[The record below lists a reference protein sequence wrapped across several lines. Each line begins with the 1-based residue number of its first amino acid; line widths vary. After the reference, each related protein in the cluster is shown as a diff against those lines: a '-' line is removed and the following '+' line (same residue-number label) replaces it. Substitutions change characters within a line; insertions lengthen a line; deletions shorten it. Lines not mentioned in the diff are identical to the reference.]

1 MKKRLLGIFVMISIC
16 LLNITPLMAATTY
29 KLDIVKQNQGKKQ
42 LSTSGANI
50 LNTINLDKSDFAKGK
65 VAVDVIIDNSK
76 SVSIM
81 YAVDN
86 SSSMQNVKASL
97 ANILNEKYEAISADY
112 PTVTQGITYNAVSD
126 GMENTITMSPEVGTN
141 ANIFGAYNNE
151 KGIGEDGSIFTAI
164 DKAASILKES
174 NTQIKI
180 LVIFVGNLGTE
191 EASTLKATINSYVND
206 GIYVR
211 PYGINL
217 TDEDSY
223 NNFNNI
229 FESTDLPRTLT
240 TDTLTDINVNDLMA
254 FEIAESDI
262 LFNVATRISFD
273 TYILDNFDVT
283 NVTATQG
290 EAAFADN
297 EINWGAGTIDGNK
310 TVTLSYEL
318 QLKSNID
325 TSLVNKATLR
335 TSRQIKVY
343 ENASQLIGI
352 YPSDDE
358 IEDSTCSPQI
368 KITSGSVT
376 NPNTGIAD
384 YIIPAACLMAVAL
397 ITIVILNSKNEFNR
411 I

>member
-65 VAVDVIIDNSK
+65 VAVDVIINNSK

-86 SSSMQNVKASL
+86 SSSMQNVKGSL
-97 ANILNEKYEAISADY
+97 ASTLTEKYETLGNNYPAVAQGISYRGILNE
-112 PTVTQGITYNAVSD
+112 T
-126 GMENTITMSPEVGTN
+126 ENTISMSPQVGTTG
-141 ANIFGAYNNE
+141 NIFGAYSNE
-151 KGIGEDGSIFTAI
+151 AGIGEDGSVFIAM
-164 DKAASILKES
+164 DSAVRALKDSGSES
-174 NTQIKI
+174 KI
-180 LVIFVGNLGTE
+180 LVVFVGNMGTE
-191 EASTLKATINSYVND
+191 DESTLKTTIDSYINND
-206 GIYVR
+206 GINIVA
-211 PYGINL
+211 YGVNL
-217 TDEDSY
+217 SDTTSFDNVFANATRY
-223 NNFNNI
+223 NV
-229 FESTDLPRTLT
+229 T
-240 TDTLTDINVNDLMA
+240 TDTLSNINLNELMTTENTGA
-254 FEIAESDI
+254 VA
-262 LFNVATRISFD
+262 LNNVAVNISFD
-273 TYILDNFDVT
+273 TYILDNFDIN
-283 NVTATQG
+283 NVTVTQG

-297 EINWGAGTIDGNK
+297 EINWGADNIDANK

-368 KITSGSVT
+368 KIISGSVT

-384 YIIPAACLMAVAL
+384 YIIPTACLMAVAL

>member
-16 LLNITPLMAATTY
+16 LLNVTPLMAATY

-42 LSTSGANI
+42 LTTSGANI
-50 LNTINLDKSDFAKGK
+50 LNTINLEKSDFAKGK

-86 SSSMQNVKASL
+86 GSSIQNVKSSL
-97 ANILNEKYEAISADY
+97 ASTLTEKYEALSASY
-112 PTVTQGITYNAVSD
+112 PSVAQGISYRGIVNES
-126 GMENTITMSPEVGTN
+126 ENTISMSPQVGTTG
-141 ANIFGAYNNE
+141 NIFGAYSNE
-151 KGIGEDGSIFTAI
+151 SGIGEEGTIFSAI
-164 DKAASILKES
+164 REAVILLKKTES
-174 NTQIKI
+174 QSKI
-180 LVIFVGNLGTE
+180 LVVFVGNMGTE
-191 EASTLKATINSYVND
+191 EESTLKATIDSYINND
-206 GIYVR
+206 GINIVA
-211 PYGINL
+211 YGVNL
-217 TDEDSY
+217 SDTTSFD
-223 NNFNNI
+223 NVFANATRHNV
-229 FESTDLPRTLT
+229 T
-240 TDTLTDINVNDLMA
+240 TDTLSNINLNELMA
-254 FEIAESDI
+254 TENTGAVT
-262 LFNVATRISFD
+262 LNNVATNITFD
-273 TYILDNFDVT
+273 SYILDNFDIT

-290 EAAFADN
+290 EAAFTDN
-297 EINWGAGTIDGNK
+297 EINWGADNIDANK
-310 TVTLSYEL
+310 TITLSYEL

>member
-16 LLNITPLMAATTY
+16 LLNVTPLMAATY

-42 LSTSGANI
+42 LTTSGANI
-50 LNTINLDKSDFAKGK
+50 LNTINLEKSDFAKGK

-86 SSSMQNVKASL
+86 GSSIQNVKSSL
-97 ANILNEKYEAISADY
+97 ASTLTEKYEALSGSY
-112 PTVTQGITYNAVSD
+112 PTVAQGISYRGIVNES
-126 GMENTITMSPEVGTN
+126 ENTISMSPQVGTTG
-141 ANIFGAYNNE
+141 NIFGAYSNE
-151 KGIGEDGSIFTAI
+151 AGIGEEGTIFSAI
-164 DKAASILKES
+164 REAVNLLKKTES
-174 NTQIKI
+174 QSKI
-180 LVIFVGNLGTE
+180 LVVFVGNMGTE
-191 EASTLKATINSYVND
+191 EESTLKATIDSYINND
-206 GIYVR
+206 GINIVA
-211 PYGINL
+211 YGVNL
-217 TDEDSY
+217 SDTTSFD
-223 NNFNNI
+223 NVFANATRHNVN
-229 FESTDLPRTLT
+229 
-240 TDTLTDINVNDLMA
+240 TDTLSNINLNELMA
-254 FEIAESDI
+254 TENTGAVT
-262 LFNVATRISFD
+262 LNNVATKITFD
-273 TYILDNFDVT
+273 SYILDNFDIT

-290 EAAFADN
+290 EAAFTDN
-297 EINWGAGTIDGNK
+297 EINWGADNIDANK
-310 TVTLSYEL
+310 TVSLSYEL

-343 ENASQLIGI
+343 ENARQLIGI

>member
-16 LLNITPLMAATTY
+16 LLNVTPLMAATY

-42 LSTSGANI
+42 LTTSGANI
-50 LNTINLDKSDFAKGK
+50 LNTINLEKSDFAKGK

-86 SSSMQNVKASL
+86 SSSMQNVKSSL
-97 ANILNEKYEAISADY
+97 ASTLTEKYEALSASY
-112 PTVTQGITYNAVSD
+112 PTVAQGISYRGILNES
-126 GMENTITMSPEVGTN
+126 ENTISMSPQVGTTG
-141 ANIFGAYNNE
+141 NIFGAYSNE
-151 KGIGEDGSIFTAI
+151 SGIGEEGTIFNAI
-164 DKAASILKES
+164 KEAVILLKKTES
-174 NTQIKI
+174 QSKI
-180 LVIFVGNLGTE
+180 LVVFVGNMGTE
-191 EASTLKATINSYVND
+191 EESTLKATIDSYINND
-206 GIYVR
+206 GINIIA
-211 PYGINL
+211 YGVNL
-217 TDEDSY
+217 SDITSFD
-223 NNFNNI
+223 NVFANATRHNV
-229 FESTDLPRTLT
+229 T
-240 TDTLTDINVNDLMA
+240 TDTLSNINLNELMA
-254 FEIAESDI
+254 TENTGAVT
-262 LFNVATRISFD
+262 LNNVATKITFD
-273 TYILDNFDVT
+273 SYILDNFDIT

-290 EAAFADN
+290 EAAFTDN
-297 EINWGAGTIDGNK
+297 EINWGADNIDANK

-335 TSRQIKVY
+335 TSRQIRVY

-368 KITSGSVT
+368 KITSGNVT

>member
-16 LLNITPLMAATTY
+16 LLNVTPLMAATY

-42 LSTSGANI
+42 LTTSGANI
-50 LNTINLDKSDFAKGK
+50 LNTINLEKSDFAKGK

-86 SSSMQNVKASL
+86 GSSIQNVKSSL
-97 ANILNEKYEAISADY
+97 ASTLTEKYEALSGSY
-112 PTVTQGITYNAVSD
+112 PTVAQGISYRGIVNES
-126 GMENTITMSPEVGTN
+126 ENTISMSPQVGTTG
-141 ANIFGAYNNE
+141 NIFGAYSNE
-151 KGIGEDGSIFTAI
+151 SGIGEEGTIFSAI
-164 DKAASILKES
+164 REAVILLKKTES
-174 NTQIKI
+174 QNKI
-180 LVIFVGNLGTE
+180 LVVFVGNMGTE
-191 EASTLKATINSYVND
+191 EESTLKATIDSYINND
-206 GIYVR
+206 GINIVA
-211 PYGINL
+211 YGVNL
-217 TDEDSY
+217 SDTTSFD
-223 NNFNNI
+223 NVFANATRHNV
-229 FESTDLPRTLT
+229 T
-240 TDTLTDINVNDLMA
+240 TDTLSNINLNELMA
-254 FEIAESDI
+254 TENTGAVT
-262 LFNVATRISFD
+262 LNNVATKITFD
-273 TYILDNFDVT
+273 SYILDNFDIT

-290 EAAFADN
+290 EAAFTDN
-297 EINWGAGTIDGNK
+297 EINWGADNIDANK
-310 TVTLSYEL
+310 TVTLSYDL

>member
-16 LLNITPLMAATTY
+16 LLNVTPLMAATY

-42 LSTSGANI
+42 LTTSGANI
-50 LNTINLDKSDFAKGK
+50 LNTINLEKSDFAKGK

-86 SSSMQNVKASL
+86 SSSMQNVKSSL
-97 ANILNEKYEAISADY
+97 ASTLTEKYEALSGSY
-112 PTVTQGITYNAVSD
+112 PTVAQGISYRGIVNES
-126 GMENTITMSPEVGTN
+126 ENTISMSPQVGTTG
-141 ANIFGAYNNE
+141 NIFGAYSNE
-151 KGIGEDGSIFTAI
+151 SGIGEEGTIFSAI
-164 DKAASILKES
+164 REAVILLKKTES
-174 NTQIKI
+174 QSKI
-180 LVIFVGNLGTE
+180 LVVFVGNMGTE
-191 EASTLKATINSYVND
+191 EESTLKATIDSYINND
-206 GIYVR
+206 GINIVT
-211 PYGINL
+211 YGVNL
-217 TDEDSY
+217 SDTTSFD
-223 NNFNNI
+223 NVFANATRHNV
-229 FESTDLPRTLT
+229 T
-240 TDTLTDINVNDLMA
+240 TDTLSNINLNELMA
-254 FEIAESDI
+254 TENTGAVT
-262 LFNVATRISFD
+262 LNNVATKITFD
-273 TYILDNFDVT
+273 SYILDNFDIT

-290 EAAFADN
+290 EAAFTDN
-297 EINWGAGTIDGNK
+297 EINWGADNIDANK

-368 KITSGSVT
+368 KIISGSVT

>member
-16 LLNITPLMAATTY
+16 LLNVTPLMAATY

-42 LSTSGANI
+42 LTTSGANI
-50 LNTINLDKSDFAKGK
+50 LNTINLEKSDFAKGK

-86 SSSMQNVKASL
+86 GSSIQNVKSSL
-97 ANILNEKYEAISADY
+97 ASTLTEKYEALSGSY
-112 PTVTQGITYNAVSD
+112 PTVAQGISYRGIVNES
-126 GMENTITMSPEVGTN
+126 ENTISMSPQVGTTG
-141 ANIFGAYNNE
+141 NIFGAYSNE
-151 KGIGEDGSIFTAI
+151 SGIGEEGTIFSAI
-164 DKAASILKES
+164 REAVILLKKTES
-174 NTQIKI
+174 QNKI
-180 LVIFVGNLGTE
+180 LVVFVGNMGTE
-191 EASTLKATINSYVND
+191 EESTLKATIDSYINND
-206 GIYVR
+206 GINIVA
-211 PYGINL
+211 YGVNL
-217 TDEDSY
+217 SDTTSFD
-223 NNFNNI
+223 NVFANATRHNV
-229 FESTDLPRTLT
+229 T
-240 TDTLTDINVNDLMA
+240 TDTLSNINLNELMTTENTGA
-254 FEIAESDI
+254 VT
-262 LFNVATRISFD
+262 LNNVATKITFD
-273 TYILDNFDVT
+273 SYILDNFDIT

-290 EAAFADN
+290 EAAFTDN
-297 EINWGAGTIDGNK
+297 EINWGADNIDANK

>member
-65 VAVDVIIDNSK
+65 VAVDVIINNSK

-86 SSSMQNVKASL
+86 SSSMQNVKGSL
-97 ANILNEKYEAISADY
+97 ANTLTEKYETLGNNYPAVAQGISYRGILNE
-112 PTVTQGITYNAVSD
+112 T
-126 GMENTITMSPEVGTN
+126 ENTISMSPQVGTTG
-141 ANIFGAYNNE
+141 NIFGAYSNE
-151 KGIGEDGSIFTAI
+151 AGIGEDGSVFIAM
-164 DKAASILKES
+164 DSAVRALKDSGSES
-174 NTQIKI
+174 KI
-180 LVIFVGNLGTE
+180 LVVFVGNMGTE
-191 EASTLKATINSYVND
+191 DESTLKTTIDSYINND
-206 GIYVR
+206 GINIVA
-211 PYGINL
+211 YGVNL
-217 TDEDSY
+217 SDTTSFDNVFANATRY
-223 NNFNNI
+223 NV
-229 FESTDLPRTLT
+229 T
-240 TDTLTDINVNDLMA
+240 TDTLSNINLNELMA
-254 FEIAESDI
+254 TENTGAVA
-262 LFNVATRISFD
+262 LNNVAVNISFD
-273 TYILDNFDVT
+273 TYILDNFDIN
-283 NVTATQG
+283 NVTVTQG

-297 EINWGAGTIDGNK
+297 EINWGADNIDANK

-368 KITSGSVT
+368 KIISGSVT

>member
-16 LLNITPLMAATTY
+16 LLNVTPLMAATY

-42 LSTSGANI
+42 LTTSGANI
-50 LNTINLDKSDFAKGK
+50 LNTINLEKSDFAKGK

-86 SSSMQNVKASL
+86 GSSIQNVKSSL
-97 ANILNEKYEAISADY
+97 ASTLTEKYEALSGSY
-112 PTVTQGITYNAVSD
+112 PTVAQGISYRGIVNES
-126 GMENTITMSPEVGTN
+126 ENTISMSPQVGTTG
-141 ANIFGAYNNE
+141 NIFGAYSNE
-151 KGIGEDGSIFTAI
+151 SGIGEEGTIFSAI
-164 DKAASILKES
+164 REAVILLKKTES
-174 NTQIKI
+174 QSKI
-180 LVIFVGNLGTE
+180 LVVFVANMGTE
-191 EASTLKATINSYVND
+191 EESTLKATIDSYINND
-206 GIYVR
+206 GINIVA
-211 PYGINL
+211 YGVNL
-217 TDEDSY
+217 SDTTSFD
-223 NNFNNI
+223 NVFANATRHNV
-229 FESTDLPRTLT
+229 T
-240 TDTLTDINVNDLMA
+240 TDTLSNINLNELMA
-254 FEIAESDI
+254 TENTGAVT
-262 LFNVATRISFD
+262 LNNVATKITFD
-273 TYILDNFDVT
+273 SYILDNFDIT

-290 EAAFADN
+290 EAAFTDN
-297 EINWGAGTIDGNK
+297 EINWGADNIDANK

-325 TSLVNKATLR
+325 ISLVNKATLR

>member
-16 LLNITPLMAATTY
+16 LLNVTPLMAATY

-42 LSTSGANI
+42 LTTSGANI
-50 LNTINLDKSDFAKGK
+50 LNTINLEKSDFAKGK

-86 SSSMQNVKASL
+86 GSSIQNVKSSL
-97 ANILNEKYEAISADY
+97 ASTLTEKYEALSGSY
-112 PTVTQGITYNAVSD
+112 PTVAQGISYRGIVNES
-126 GMENTITMSPEVGTN
+126 ENTISMSPQVGTTG
-141 ANIFGAYNNE
+141 NIFGAYSNE
-151 KGIGEDGSIFTAI
+151 SSIGEEGTIFNAMRE
-164 DKAASILKES
+164 AVILLKKTES
-174 NTQIKI
+174 QSKI
-180 LVIFVGNLGTE
+180 LVVFVGNMGTE
-191 EASTLKATINSYVND
+191 EESTLKATIDSYINND
-206 GIYVR
+206 GINIVA
-211 PYGINL
+211 YGVNL
-217 TDEDSY
+217 SDTTSFD
-223 NNFNNI
+223 NVFANATRHNV
-229 FESTDLPRTLT
+229 T
-240 TDTLTDINVNDLMA
+240 TDTLSNINLNELMA
-254 FEIAESDI
+254 TENTGAVT
-262 LFNVATRISFD
+262 LNNVATNITFD
-273 TYILDNFDVT
+273 SYILDNFDIT

-290 EAAFADN
+290 EAAFTDN
-297 EINWGAGTIDGNK
+297 EINWGADNIDANK

>member
-16 LLNITPLMAATTY
+16 LLNVTPLMAATY

-42 LSTSGANI
+42 LTTSGANI
-50 LNTINLDKSDFAKGK
+50 LNTINLEKSDFAKGK

-86 SSSMQNVKASL
+86 SSSMQNVKSSL
-97 ANILNEKYEAISADY
+97 ASTLTEKYEALSGSY
-112 PTVTQGITYNAVSD
+112 PTVAQGISYRGIVNES
-126 GMENTITMSPEVGTN
+126 ENTISMSPQVGTTG
-141 ANIFGAYNNE
+141 NIFGAYSNE
-151 KGIGEDGSIFTAI
+151 SGIGEEGTIFSAI
-164 DKAASILKES
+164 REAVILLKKTES
-174 NTQIKI
+174 QSKI
-180 LVIFVGNLGTE
+180 LVVFVGNMGTE
-191 EASTLKATINSYVND
+191 EESTLKATIDSYINND
-206 GIYVR
+206 GINIVA
-211 PYGINL
+211 YGVNL
-217 TDEDSY
+217 SDTTSFD
-223 NNFNNI
+223 NVFANATRHNV
-229 FESTDLPRTLT
+229 T
-240 TDTLTDINVNDLMA
+240 TDTLSNINLNELMA
-254 FEIAESDI
+254 TENTGAVT
-262 LFNVATRISFD
+262 LNNVATKITFD
-273 TYILDNFDVT
+273 SYILDNFDIT

-290 EAAFADN
+290 EAAFTDN
-297 EINWGAGTIDGNK
+297 EINWGADNIDANK

>member
-16 LLNITPLMAATTY
+16 LLNVTPLMAATY

-42 LSTSGANI
+42 LTTSGANI
-50 LNTINLDKSDFAKGK
+50 LNTINLEKSDFAKGK

-86 SSSMQNVKASL
+86 GSSIQNVKSSL
-97 ANILNEKYEAISADY
+97 ASTLTEKYEALSGSY
-112 PTVTQGITYNAVSD
+112 PTVAQGISYRGIVNES
-126 GMENTITMSPEVGTN
+126 ENTISMSPQVGTTG
-141 ANIFGAYNNE
+141 NIFGAYSNE
-151 KGIGEDGSIFTAI
+151 SGIGEEGTIFNAMRE
-164 DKAASILKES
+164 AVMLLKKTES
-174 NTQIKI
+174 QSKI
-180 LVIFVGNLGTE
+180 LVVFVGNMGTE
-191 EASTLKATINSYVND
+191 EESTLKATIDSYINND
-206 GIYVR
+206 GINIVA
-211 PYGINL
+211 YGVNL
-217 TDEDSY
+217 SDTTSFD
-223 NNFNNI
+223 NVFANATRHNV
-229 FESTDLPRTLT
+229 T
-240 TDTLTDINVNDLMA
+240 TDTLSNINLNELMVTENTGA
-254 FEIAESDI
+254 VT
-262 LFNVATRISFD
+262 LNNVATKITFD
-273 TYILDNFDVT
+273 SYILDNFDIT

-290 EAAFADN
+290 EAAFTDN
-297 EINWGAGTIDGNK
+297 EINWGADNIDANK

>member
-16 LLNITPLMAATTY
+16 LLNVTPLMAATY

-42 LSTSGANI
+42 LTTSGANI
-50 LNTINLDKSDFAKGK
+50 LNTINLEKSDFAKGK

-86 SSSMQNVKASL
+86 GSSIQNVKSSL
-97 ANILNEKYEAISADY
+97 ASTLTEKYEALSGSY
-112 PTVTQGITYNAVSD
+112 PTVAQGISYRGIVNES
-126 GMENTITMSPEVGTN
+126 ENTISMSPQVGTTG
-141 ANIFGAYNNE
+141 NIFGAYSNE
-151 KGIGEDGSIFTAI
+151 SSIGEEGTIFNAMRE
-164 DKAASILKES
+164 AVILLKKTES
-174 NTQIKI
+174 QSKI
-180 LVIFVGNLGTE
+180 LVVFVGNMGTE
-191 EASTLKATINSYVND
+191 EESTLKATIDSYINND
-206 GIYVR
+206 GINIVA
-211 PYGINL
+211 YGVNL
-217 TDEDSY
+217 SDTTSFD
-223 NNFNNI
+223 NVFANATRHNV
-229 FESTDLPRTLT
+229 T
-240 TDTLTDINVNDLMA
+240 TDTLSNINLNELMA
-254 FEIAESDI
+254 TENTGAVT
-262 LFNVATRISFD
+262 LNNVATNITFD
-273 TYILDNFDVT
+273 SYILDNFDIT

-290 EAAFADN
+290 EAAFTDN
-297 EINWGAGTIDGNK
+297 EIKWGADNIDANK

-343 ENASQLIGI
+343 ENYSQLIGI
-352 YPSDDE
+352 YPNDDE

>member
-16 LLNITPLMAATTY
+16 LLNVTPLMAATY

-42 LSTSGANI
+42 LTTSGANI
-50 LNTINLDKSDFAKGK
+50 LNTINLEKSDFAKGK

-86 SSSMQNVKASL
+86 GSSIQNVKSSL
-97 ANILNEKYEAISADY
+97 ASTLTEKYEALSASY
-112 PTVTQGITYNAVSD
+112 PSVAQGISYRGIVNES
-126 GMENTITMSPEVGTN
+126 ENTISMSPQVGTTG
-141 ANIFGAYNNE
+141 NIFGAYSNE
-151 KGIGEDGSIFTAI
+151 SSIGEEGTIFNAMRE
-164 DKAASILKES
+164 AVILLKKTES
-174 NTQIKI
+174 QSKI
-180 LVIFVGNLGTE
+180 LVVFVGSMGTE
-191 EASTLKATINSYVND
+191 EESTLKATIDSYINND
-206 GIYVR
+206 GINIVA
-211 PYGINL
+211 YGVNL
-217 TDEDSY
+217 SDTTSFD
-223 NNFNNI
+223 NVFANATRHNV
-229 FESTDLPRTLT
+229 T
-240 TDTLTDINVNDLMA
+240 TDTLSNINLNELMA
-254 FEIAESDI
+254 TENTGAVT
-262 LFNVATRISFD
+262 LNNVATNITFD
-273 TYILDNFDVT
+273 SYILDNFDIT

-290 EAAFADN
+290 EAAFTDN
-297 EINWGAGTIDGNK
+297 EIKWGADNIDANK

-343 ENASQLIGI
+343 ENYSQLIGI
-352 YPSDDE
+352 YPNDDE

>member
-16 LLNITPLMAATTY
+16 LLNVTPLMAATY

-42 LSTSGANI
+42 LTTSGANI
-50 LNTINLDKSDFAKGK
+50 LNTINLEKSDFAKGK

-86 SSSMQNVKASL
+86 SSSMQNVKSSL
-97 ANILNEKYEAISADY
+97 ASTLTEKYEALSASY
-112 PTVTQGITYNAVSD
+112 PTVAQGISYRGIVNES
-126 GMENTITMSPEVGTN
+126 ENTISMSPQVGTTG
-141 ANIFGAYNNE
+141 NIFGAYSNE
-151 KGIGEDGSIFTAI
+151 SGIGEEGTIFNAI
-164 DKAASILKES
+164 KEAVILLKKTES
-174 NTQIKI
+174 QSKI
-180 LVIFVGNLGTE
+180 LVVFVGNMGTE
-191 EASTLKATINSYVND
+191 EESTLKATIDSYINND
-206 GIYVR
+206 GINIIA
-211 PYGINL
+211 YGVNL
-217 TDEDSY
+217 SDTTSFD
-223 NNFNNI
+223 NVFANATRHN
-229 FESTDLPRTLT
+229 LT
-240 TDTLTDINVNDLMA
+240 TDTLSNINLNELMA
-254 FEIAESDI
+254 TENTGAVT
-262 LFNVATRISFD
+262 LNNVATKITFD
-273 TYILDNFDVT
+273 SYILDNFDIT

-290 EAAFADN
+290 EAAFTDN
-297 EINWGAGTIDGNK
+297 EINWGADNIDANK

-335 TSRQIKVY
+335 TSRQIRVY

>member
-42 LSTSGANI
+42 FSTSGANI

-65 VAVDVIIDNSK
+65 VAVDVIINNSK

-86 SSSMQNVKASL
+86 SSSMQNVKSSL
-97 ANILNEKYEAISADY
+97 ASTLTEKYETLGNNYPAVSQGISYRGILNE
-112 PTVTQGITYNAVSD
+112 T
-126 GMENTITMSPEVGTN
+126 ENTISMSPQVGTTG
-141 ANIFGAYNNE
+141 NIFGAYSNE
-151 KGIGEDGSIFTAI
+151 AGIGEDGSVFIAM
-164 DKAASILKES
+164 DSAVRALKDSGSES
-174 NTQIKI
+174 KI
-180 LVIFVGNLGTE
+180 LVVFVGNMGTE
-191 EASTLKATINSYVND
+191 DESTLKTTIDSYINND
-206 GIYVR
+206 GINIVA
-211 PYGINL
+211 YGVNL
-217 TDEDSY
+217 SDTTSFDNVFANATRY
-223 NNFNNI
+223 NV
-229 FESTDLPRTLT
+229 T
-240 TDTLTDINVNDLMA
+240 TDTLSNINLNELMTTENTGA
-254 FEIAESDI
+254 VA
-262 LFNVATRISFD
+262 LNNVAVNISFD
-273 TYILDNFDVT
+273 TYILDNFDIN
-283 NVTATQG
+283 NVTVTQG

-297 EINWGAGTIDGNK
+297 EINWGADNIDANK
-310 TVTLSYEL
+310 TVALSYEL

-368 KITSGSVT
+368 KIISGSVT

>member
-16 LLNITPLMAATTY
+16 LLNVTPLMAATY

-42 LSTSGANI
+42 LTTSGANI
-50 LNTINLDKSDFAKGK
+50 LNTINLEKSDFAKGK

-86 SSSMQNVKASL
+86 GSSIQNVKGSL
-97 ANILNEKYEAISADY
+97 ASTLTEKYEALSGSY
-112 PTVTQGITYNAVSD
+112 PTVAQGISYRGIVNES
-126 GMENTITMSPEVGTN
+126 ENTISMSPQVGTTG
-141 ANIFGAYNNE
+141 NIFGAYSNE
-151 KGIGEDGSIFTAI
+151 SGIGEEETIFSAI
-164 DKAASILKES
+164 REAVILLKKTES
-174 NTQIKI
+174 QSKI
-180 LVIFVGNLGTE
+180 LVVFVGNMGTE
-191 EASTLKATINSYVND
+191 EESTLKATIDSYINND
-206 GIYVR
+206 GINIVA
-211 PYGINL
+211 YGVNL
-217 TDEDSY
+217 SDTTSFD
-223 NNFNNI
+223 NVFANATRHNVN
-229 FESTDLPRTLT
+229 
-240 TDTLTDINVNDLMA
+240 TDTLSNINLNELMA
-254 FEIAESDI
+254 TENTGAVT
-262 LFNVATRISFD
+262 LNNVATKITFD
-273 TYILDNFDVT
+273 SYILDNFDIT

-290 EAAFADN
+290 EAAFTDN
-297 EINWGAGTIDGNK
+297 EINWGADNIDANK

>member
-16 LLNITPLMAATTY
+16 LLNVTPLMAATY

-42 LSTSGANI
+42 LTTSGANI

-86 SSSMQNVKASL
+86 GSSIQNVKSSL
-97 ANILNEKYEAISADY
+97 ASTLTEKYEALSASY
-112 PTVTQGITYNAVSD
+112 PSVAQGISYRGLVNES
-126 GMENTITMSPEVGTN
+126 ENTISMSPQVGTTG
-141 ANIFGAYNNE
+141 NIFGAYSNE
-151 KGIGEDGSIFTAI
+151 TGIGEEGSIFNAM
-164 DKAASILKES
+164 KEAVNLLKKTES
-174 NTQIKI
+174 QSKI
-180 LVIFVGNLGTE
+180 LVVFVGNMGTE
-191 EASTLKATINSYVND
+191 EESTLKATIDSYINND
-206 GIYVR
+206 GINIIA
-211 PYGINL
+211 YGVNL
-217 TDEDSY
+217 SDTTSFD
-223 NNFNNI
+223 NVFANATRHNV
-229 FESTDLPRTLT
+229 T
-240 TDTLTDINVNDLMA
+240 TDTLSNINLNELMA
-254 FEIAESDI
+254 TENTGAVT
-262 LFNVATRISFD
+262 LNNVATKITFD
-273 TYILDNFDVT
+273 SYILDNFDIT

-290 EAAFADN
+290 EAAFTDN
-297 EINWGAGTIDGNK
+297 EINWGADNIDANK

>member
-16 LLNITPLMAATTY
+16 LLNVTPLMAATY

-42 LSTSGANI
+42 LTTSGANI
-50 LNTINLDKSDFAKGK
+50 LNTINLEKSDFAKGK

-86 SSSMQNVKASL
+86 GSSMQNVKSSL
-97 ANILNEKYEAISADY
+97 ASTLTEKYEALSGSY
-112 PTVTQGITYNAVSD
+112 PTVAQGISYRGIVNES
-126 GMENTITMSPEVGTN
+126 ENTISMSPQVGTTG
-141 ANIFGAYNNE
+141 NIFGAYSNE
-151 KGIGEDGSIFTAI
+151 SGIGEEGTIFSAI
-164 DKAASILKES
+164 REAVILLKKTES
-174 NTQIKI
+174 HSKI
-180 LVIFVGNLGTE
+180 LVVFVGNMGTE
-191 EASTLKATINSYVND
+191 EESTLKATIDSYINND
-206 GIYVR
+206 GINIVA
-211 PYGINL
+211 YGVNL
-217 TDEDSY
+217 SDTTSFDNVFANATRY
-223 NNFNNI
+223 NV
-229 FESTDLPRTLT
+229 T
-240 TDTLTDINVNDLMA
+240 TDTLSNINLNELMA
-254 FEIAESDI
+254 TENTGAVT
-262 LFNVATRISFD
+262 LNNVATKITFD
-273 TYILDNFDVT
+273 SYILDNFDIT

-290 EAAFADN
+290 EAAFTDN
-297 EINWGAGTIDGNK
+297 EINWGADNIDANK

>member
-16 LLNITPLMAATTY
+16 LLNVTPLMAATY

-42 LSTSGANI
+42 LTTSGANI
-50 LNTINLDKSDFAKGK
+50 LNTINLEKSDFAKGK

-86 SSSMQNVKASL
+86 GSSIQNVKSSL
-97 ANILNEKYEAISADY
+97 ASTLTEKYEALSGSY
-112 PTVTQGITYNAVSD
+112 PTVAQGISYRGIVNES
-126 GMENTITMSPEVGTN
+126 ENTISMSPQVGTTG
-141 ANIFGAYNNE
+141 NIFGAYSNE
-151 KGIGEDGSIFTAI
+151 AGIGEEGTIFSAI
-164 DKAASILKES
+164 REAVNLLKKTES
-174 NTQIKI
+174 QSKI
-180 LVIFVGNLGTE
+180 LVVFVGNMGTE
-191 EASTLKATINSYVND
+191 EESTLKATIDSYINND
-206 GIYVR
+206 GINIVA
-211 PYGINL
+211 YGVNL
-217 TDEDSY
+217 SDTTSFD
-223 NNFNNI
+223 NVFANATRHNVN
-229 FESTDLPRTLT
+229 
-240 TDTLTDINVNDLMA
+240 TDTLSNINLNELMA
-254 FEIAESDI
+254 TENTGAVT
-262 LFNVATRISFD
+262 LNNVATKITFD
-273 TYILDNFDVT
+273 SYILDNFDIT

-290 EAAFADN
+290 EAAFTDN
-297 EINWGAGTIDGNK
+297 EINWGADNIDANK

>member
-16 LLNITPLMAATTY
+16 LLNVTPLMAATY

-42 LSTSGANI
+42 LTTSGANI
-50 LNTINLDKSDFAKGK
+50 LNTINLEKSDFAKGK

-86 SSSMQNVKASL
+86 GSSMQNVKSSL
-97 ANILNEKYEAISADY
+97 ASTLTEKYEALSGSY
-112 PTVTQGITYNAVSD
+112 PTVAQGISYRGIVNES
-126 GMENTITMSPEVGTN
+126 ENTISMSPQVGTTG
-141 ANIFGAYNNE
+141 NIFGAYSNE
-151 KGIGEDGSIFTAI
+151 SGIGEEGTIFSAI
-164 DKAASILKES
+164 REAVILLKKTES
-174 NTQIKI
+174 QSKI
-180 LVIFVGNLGTE
+180 LVVFVGNMGTE
-191 EASTLKATINSYVND
+191 EESTLKATIDSYINND
-206 GIYVR
+206 GINIVA
-211 PYGINL
+211 YGVNL
-217 TDEDSY
+217 SDTTSFDNVFANATRY
-223 NNFNNI
+223 NV
-229 FESTDLPRTLT
+229 T
-240 TDTLTDINVNDLMA
+240 TDTLSNINLNELMA
-254 FEIAESDI
+254 TENTGAVT
-262 LFNVATRISFD
+262 LNNVATKITFD
-273 TYILDNFDVT
+273 SYILDNFDIT

-290 EAAFADN
+290 EAAFTDN
-297 EINWGAGTIDGNK
+297 EINWGADNIDANK

-384 YIIPAACLMAVAL
+384 YIIPATCLMAVAL

>member
-16 LLNITPLMAATTY
+16 LLNVTPLMAATY

-42 LSTSGANI
+42 LTTSGANI
-50 LNTINLDKSDFAKGK
+50 LNTINLEKSDFAKGK

-86 SSSMQNVKASL
+86 GSSIQNVKSSL
-97 ANILNEKYEAISADY
+97 ASTLTEKYEALSGTY
-112 PTVTQGITYNAVSD
+112 PTVAQGISYRGIVNES
-126 GMENTITMSPEVGTN
+126 ENTISMSPQVGTTG
-141 ANIFGAYNNE
+141 NIFGAYSNE
-151 KGIGEDGSIFTAI
+151 SGIGEEGTIFSAI
-164 DKAASILKES
+164 REAVILLKKTES
-174 NTQIKI
+174 QSKI
-180 LVIFVGNLGTE
+180 LVVFVGNMGTE
-191 EASTLKATINSYVND
+191 EESTLKATIDSYINND
-206 GIYVR
+206 GINIVA
-211 PYGINL
+211 YGVNL
-217 TDEDSY
+217 SDTTSFD
-223 NNFNNI
+223 NVFANATRHNV
-229 FESTDLPRTLT
+229 T
-240 TDTLTDINVNDLMA
+240 TDTLSNINLNELMA
-254 FEIAESDI
+254 TENTGAVT
-262 LFNVATRISFD
+262 LNNVATNITFD
-273 TYILDNFDVT
+273 SYILDNFDIT

-290 EAAFADN
+290 EAAFTDN
-297 EINWGAGTIDGNK
+297 EINWGADSIDANK

-343 ENASQLIGI
+343 ENASKLIAI
-352 YPSDDE
+352 YPNDDE

>member
-65 VAVDVIIDNSK
+65 VAVDVIINNSK

>member
-16 LLNITPLMAATTY
+16 LLNVTPLMAATY

-42 LSTSGANI
+42 LTTSGANI
-50 LNTINLDKSDFAKGK
+50 LNTINLEKSDFAKGK

-86 SSSMQNVKASL
+86 GSSIQNVKSSL
-97 ANILNEKYEAISADY
+97 ASTLTEKYEALSGSY
-112 PTVTQGITYNAVSD
+112 PTVAQGISYRGIVNES
-126 GMENTITMSPEVGTN
+126 ENTISMSPQVGTTG
-141 ANIFGAYNNE
+141 NIFGAYSNE
-151 KGIGEDGSIFTAI
+151 SGIGEEGTIFSAI
-164 DKAASILKES
+164 REAVILLKKTES
-174 NTQIKI
+174 QSKI
-180 LVIFVGNLGTE
+180 LVVFVGSMGTE
-191 EASTLKATINSYVND
+191 EESTLKATIDSYINND
-206 GIYVR
+206 GINIVA
-211 PYGINL
+211 YGVNL
-217 TDEDSY
+217 SDTTSFD
-223 NNFNNI
+223 NVFANATRHNV
-229 FESTDLPRTLT
+229 T
-240 TDTLTDINVNDLMA
+240 TDTLSNINLNELMA
-254 FEIAESDI
+254 TENTGAVT
-262 LFNVATRISFD
+262 LNNVATKITFD
-273 TYILDNFDVT
+273 SYILDNFDIT

-290 EAAFADN
+290 EAAFTDN
-297 EINWGAGTIDGNK
+297 EINWGADNIDANK

>member
-16 LLNITPLMAATTY
+16 LLNVTPLMAATY

-42 LSTSGANI
+42 LTTSGANI
-50 LNTINLDKSDFAKGK
+50 LNTINLEKSDFAKGK

-86 SSSMQNVKASL
+86 GSSIQNVKSSL
-97 ANILNEKYEAISADY
+97 ASTLTEKYEALSGSY
-112 PTVTQGITYNAVSD
+112 PTVAQGISYRGIVNES
-126 GMENTITMSPEVGTN
+126 ENTISMSPQVGTTG
-141 ANIFGAYNNE
+141 NIFGAYSNE
-151 KGIGEDGSIFTAI
+151 SGIGEEGTIFSAI
-164 DKAASILKES
+164 REAVILLKKTES
-174 NTQIKI
+174 QSKI
-180 LVIFVGNLGTE
+180 LVVFVGNMGTE
-191 EASTLKATINSYVND
+191 EESTLKATIDSYINND
-206 GIYVR
+206 GINIVA
-211 PYGINL
+211 YGVNL
-217 TDEDSY
+217 SDTTSFD
-223 NNFNNI
+223 NVFTNATRHNV
-229 FESTDLPRTLT
+229 T
-240 TDTLTDINVNDLMA
+240 TDTLSNINLNELMA
-254 FEIAESDI
+254 TENTGAVT
-262 LFNVATRISFD
+262 LNNVATKITFD
-273 TYILDNFDVT
+273 SYILDNFDIT

-290 EAAFADN
+290 EAAFTDN
-297 EINWGAGTIDGNK
+297 EINWGADNIDANK

>member
-16 LLNITPLMAATTY
+16 LLNVTPLMAASY

-42 LSTSGANI
+42 LTTSGANI
-50 LNTINLDKSDFAKGK
+50 LNTINLEKSDFAKGK

-86 SSSMQNVKASL
+86 GSSMQNVKSSL
-97 ANILNEKYEAISADY
+97 ASTLTEKYEALSGSY
-112 PTVTQGITYNAVSD
+112 PTVAQGISYRGIVNES
-126 GMENTITMSPEVGTN
+126 ENTISMSPQVGTTG
-141 ANIFGAYNNE
+141 NIFGAYSNE
-151 KGIGEDGSIFTAI
+151 SGIGEEGTIFSAI
-164 DKAASILKES
+164 REAVILLKKTES
-174 NTQIKI
+174 QSKI
-180 LVIFVGNLGTE
+180 LVVFVGNMGTE
-191 EASTLKATINSYVND
+191 EESTLKATI
-206 GIYVR
+206 
-211 PYGINL
+211 
-217 TDEDSY
+217 DSY
-223 NNFNNI
+223 INNDEINI
-229 FESTDLPRTLT
+229 VAYGVNLSDTTSFDNVFANATRHNVN
-240 TDTLTDINVNDLMA
+240 TDTLSNINLNELMA
-254 FEIAESDI
+254 TENTGAVT
-262 LFNVATRISFD
+262 LNNVATKITFD
-273 TYILDNFDVT
+273 SYILDNFDIT

-290 EAAFADN
+290 EAAFTDN
-297 EINWGAGTIDGNK
+297 EINWGADNIDANK